1 MGRQLATRR
10 HADSSEMTYHSGELA
25 VQRRMG
31 QSDSAIRV
39 GRIISAQIPEVAAA
53 FLAAQPL
60 VFVSARDDAGRMWA
74 SQIVGPP
81 GFAHATD
88 AQTIAIDGVPDP
100 GDPLAE
106 PLQSE
111 RKIGMIALQPQRRR
125 RMRVNGTAVP
135 SRRGLIVTT
144 DQVYSN
150 CPKYIAR
157 RDVLGI
163 GRGLPGEPRHAT
175 ALNDEQQQLIS
186 ATDTFIIG
194 TADGEGNADASHR
207 GGNSGFLRVLSPRE
221 LRWPDYLGNSMFMTL
236 GNLHVDPRCG
246 LLIPNWRNGST
257 LQLTG
262 TARLN
267 WDEGTFAPGAQCS
280 VDFTID
286 EVVETVN
293 ASPLRWGEADPSPA
307 NPPL

>member
-1 MGRQLATRR
+1 
-10 HADSSEMTYHSGELA
+10 MTYHAGELA

-31 QSDSAIRV
+31 QSDDAIRV
-39 GRIISAQIPEVAAA
+39 GRIISAEMPEVAAA

-60 VFVSARDDAGRMWA
+60 VFVSARDEGGRMWA

-81 GFAHATD
+81 GFAHAID
-88 AQTIAIDGVPDP
+88 ARTIAIEGMPVY

-106 PLQSE
+106 ALRSE

-135 SRRGLIVTT
+135 SGEGLIVST

-157 RDVLGI
+157 RDVSGI
-163 GRGLPGEPRHAT
+163 GSGLPGETRRGTSLDAGQRQT
-175 ALNDEQQQLIS
+175 VS

-207 GGNSGFLRVLSPRE
+207 GGNPGFLQVLSPSL

-246 LLIPNWRNGST
+246 LLIPNWHNGST
-257 LQLTG
+257 VQLAG

-280 VDFTID
+280 VDFTIE
-286 EVVETVN
+286 EVVETIN
-293 ASPLRWGEADPSPA
+293 ASPLRWGDAEPSPA

>member
-1 MGRQLATRR
+1 
-10 HADSSEMTYHSGELA
+10 MTYHPGELA
-25 VQRRMG
+25 VQYQMG

-60 VFVSARDDAGRMWA
+60 VFVSARDDRGRMWA

-88 AQTIAIDGVPDP
+88 ARTIVIDGVPVPD
-100 GDPLAE
+100 DPLAE
-106 PLQSE
+106 PLQSQ

-135 SRRGLIVTT
+135 SGHGLSVST

-157 RDVLGI
+157 RDVSGI
-163 GRGLPGEPRHAT
+163 GPGLPGTPRHAT
-175 ALNDEQQQLIS
+175 ALNDEQQQTV
-186 ATDTFIIG
+186 ATTDTFIIG

-207 GGNSGFLRVLSPRE
+207 GGNSGFLRVLSPNE

-246 LLIPNWRNGST
+246 LLIPNWHTGST
-257 LQLTG
+257 LQLSG

-267 WDEGTFAPGAQCS
+267 WDQATFAPGAQCS

-293 ASPLRWGEADPSPA
+293 ASPLRWGDAEPSPA

>member
-1 MGRQLATRR
+1 MI
-10 HADSSEMTYHSGELA
+10 YHSGELA
-25 VQRRMG
+25 VQHRMG
-31 QSDSAIRV
+31 QSDSAVRV

-60 VFVSARDDAGRMWA
+60 VFVSAGDGDGRMWA
-74 SQIVGPP
+74 SQIIGPP

-88 AQTIAIDGVPDP
+88 ARTIAIDGLPVP
-100 GDPLAE
+100 GDPLSA

-111 RKIGMIALQPQRRR
+111 QKIGMIALQPQRRR

-135 SRRGLIVTT
+135 SGQGLIVST

-157 RDVLGI
+157 RDVSGI
-163 GRGLPGEPRHAT
+163 GPGLPGTPRHAT
-175 ALNDEQQQLIS
+175 ALNEEQQQTV
-186 ATDTFIIG
+186 ATTDTFIIG

-207 GGNSGFLRVLSPRE
+207 GGNPGFLRVLSPNE

-246 LLIPNWRNGST
+246 LLIPNWQTGST
-257 LQLTG
+257 LQLSG

-280 VDFTID
+280 VDFTIG
-286 EVVETVN
+286 EVIETVN
-293 ASPLRWGEADPSPA
+293 ASPLRWGEAEPSPA
-307 NPPL
+307 NPHL

>member
-1 MGRQLATRR
+1 
-10 HADSSEMTYHSGELA
+10 MTYHAGELA

-39 GRIISAQIPEVAAA
+39 GRIISSEIPEVAAA
-53 FLAAQPL
+53 FLAAQPM
-60 VFVSARDDAGRMWA
+60 VFVSAHDDDGRMWA
-74 SQIVGPP
+74 GQIVGPP
-81 GFAHATD
+81 GFAHATNTR
-88 AQTIAIDGVPDP
+88 TIAIEGVPVY
-100 GDPLAE
+100 GDPLAV

-111 RKIGMIALQPQRRR
+111 RKVGLIALQPQRRR
-125 RMRVNGTAVP
+125 RMRVNGTARP
-135 SRRGLIVTT
+135 AGQGLIVTT

-157 RDVLGI
+157 RDIVGV
-163 GRGLPGEPRHAT
+163 GPGLPVDPRRGI
-175 ALNDEQQQLIS
+175 ALNVEQRLTVS
-186 ATDTFIIG
+186 AADTFIIG

-207 GGNSGFLRVLSPRE
+207 GGNPGFLQVLSPNL

-246 LLIPNWRNGST
+246 LLIPDWHNGSA

-267 WDEGTFAPGAQCS
+267 WDEDTFAPGAQCS

-286 EVVETVN
+286 EVVETPN
-293 ASPLRWGEADPSPA
+293 ASPLRWGEAEPSPA
-307 NPPL
+307 NPSV

>member
-1 MGRQLATRR
+1 
-10 HADSSEMTYHSGELA
+10 MTYHGGELA

-31 QSDSAIRV
+31 QSASAIRV
-39 GRIISAQIPEVAAA
+39 GRIISADIPEVAAT
-53 FLAAQPL
+53 FLSAQPM
-60 VFVSARDDAGRMWA
+60 VFVAARDDSGRMWA

-88 AQTIAIDGVPDP
+88 ARTVAIDAMPVY
-100 GDPLAE
+100 GDPLASV
-106 PLQSE
+106 LRSE
-111 RKIGMIALQPQRRR
+111 RKIGMLALQPQRRR

-135 SRRGLIVTT
+135 SKDGLIVTT

-157 RDVLGI
+157 RDVSGI
-163 GRGLPGEPRHAT
+163 GRGLPGDARRGAS
-175 ALNDEQQQLIS
+175 LNAAQQKTVSL
-186 ATDTFIIG
+186 ADTFIIG
-194 TADGEGNADASHR
+194 TADDEGNADTSHR
-207 GGNSGFLRVLSPRE
+207 GGNPGFLRVLSPNL

-246 LLIPNWRNGST
+246 VLILDWHTGST

-267 WDEGTFAPGAQCS
+267 WDEATFAPGAQCS
-280 VDFTID
+280 VDFTVE
-286 EVVETVN
+286 EVVEIIN
-293 ASPLRWGEADPSPA
+293 GSPLRWGNPEPSPA

>member
-1 MGRQLATRR
+1 
-10 HADSSEMTYHSGELA
+10 MTYHVGELA

-31 QSDSAIRV
+31 QSGSAIRV
-39 GRIISAQIPEVAAA
+39 GRIISTEIPEVAAA
-53 FLAAQPL
+53 FLAAQPM
-60 VFVSARDDAGRMWA
+60 VFVSARDGDDRMWA

-88 AQTIAIDGVPDP
+88 TRTIAIDSVPVF

-106 PLQSE
+106 ALRSE

-125 RMRVNGTAVP
+125 RMRVNGTARP
-135 SRRGLIVTT
+135 AGAGLIVTT

-157 RDVLGI
+157 RDISGI
-163 GRGLPGEPRHAT
+163 GPGLPGEPRRAT
-175 ALNDEQQQLIS
+175 SLNDEQQRTIS
-186 ATDTFIIG
+186 RADTFIIG

-207 GGNSGFLRVLSPRE
+207 GGNPGFLQVLSPNE

-236 GNLHVDPRCG
+236 GNLHVDPQCG
-246 LLIPNWRNGST
+246 LLIPNWHTGSAV
-257 LQLTG
+257 QLTG

-286 EVVETVN
+286 EVVETIN
-293 ASPLRWGEADPSPA
+293 ASPLRWGEAEPSPA